1 MCWRRVTVLM
11 CPVIFHYKTLL
22 RYKPRL
28 AVHTCSWKIQTV
40 YFVWICA
47 FPHSESSICLSTLHA
62 HPSQKSFSARAVSRS
77 HQRAEHILKNLQQ
90 EEEKRRLGR
99 EASIITAIPVAQE
112 ACYEPTCSPPPEQEE
127 EGGAASHRSICY
139 TEYFIYIYKY
149 RRLVGIGKLC
159 ALMACCFSCI
169 CADRVGH
176 WSRQQ
181 KKWWTW
187 HRAVCLSAPPAPP
200 VTPTGTILSVG
211 APCGLSAHWPA
222 PKVGKWRI
230 WDDENLYHNLT
241 VCWFLK

>member
-1 MCWRRVTVLM
+1 MLTLPRNPSQHGRCRAPTSGPSTSWRTCSKRKRSGVWAAR
-11 CPVIFHYKTLL
+11 PASSRPSPWL
-22 RYKPRL
+22 RRPATSPRAAPRL
-28 AVHTCSWKIQTV
+28 
-40 YFVWICA
+40 
-47 FPHSESSICLSTLHA
+47 
-62 HPSQKSFSARAVSRS
+62 SR
-77 HQRAEHILKNLQQ
+77 RKKVGLPATEAYVILNIL
-90 EEEKRRLGR
+90 
-99 EASIITAIPVAQE
+99 
-112 ACYEPTCSPPPEQEE
+112 
-127 EGGAASHRSICY
+127 
-139 TEYFIYIYKY
+139 YIYKY